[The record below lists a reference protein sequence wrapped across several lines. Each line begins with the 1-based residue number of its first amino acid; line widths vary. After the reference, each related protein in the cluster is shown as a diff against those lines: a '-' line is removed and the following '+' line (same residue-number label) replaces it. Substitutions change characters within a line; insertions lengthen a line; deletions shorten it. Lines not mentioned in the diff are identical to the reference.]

1 MEPQF
6 WHARWASG
14 QLGWHRDEVNPWLE
28 TYWPSLDVRTGARVF
43 VPLCGKSRD
52 LSWLARQGHRV
63 VGAEL
68 SEIAVRA
75 FFAEAGLVPV
85 LEEHGHFKRYVSEEI
100 EIFCGDY
107 FDLTPDLLGPV
118 EAAYDRAAL
127 IALPPEMRVRYA
139 AHMATLLPAASRMLL
154 VTMQYPPG
162 ELSGPPFSVEE
173 REVRTLYEP
182 AFEITPLA
190 SADRLEENP
199 SLRERGLRRL
209 VESVYALRRR

>member
-6 WHARWASG
+6 WHERWASG
-14 QLGWHRDEVNPWLE
+14 QLGWHRDEINPWLVAW
-28 TYWPSLDVRTGARVF
+28 WPRLGVRTGARVF

-52 LSWLARQGHRV
+52 LLWLARQGYRA
-63 VGAEL
+63 VGVEL

-75 FFAEAGLVPV
+75 FFAEARLALAV
-85 LEEHGHFKRYVSEEI
+85 EERKRFKRYAFEEI
-100 EIFCGDY
+100 EILCSDY

-118 EAAYDRAAL
+118 EAVYDRAAL
-127 IALPPEMRVRYA
+127 IAFPPDMRGRYA
-139 AHMATLLPAASRMLL
+139 AHMATLLPPAARMLL
-154 VTMQYPPG
+154 VTMQYPAG

-190 SADRLEENP
+190 SADRLEANP
-199 SLRERGLRRL
+199 GLRERGLSRL
-209 VESVYALRRR
+209 AESVYALRRR